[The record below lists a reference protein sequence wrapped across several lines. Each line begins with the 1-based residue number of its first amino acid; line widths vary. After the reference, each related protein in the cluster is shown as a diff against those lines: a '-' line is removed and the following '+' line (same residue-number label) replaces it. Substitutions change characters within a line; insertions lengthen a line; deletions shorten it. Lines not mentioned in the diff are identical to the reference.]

1 MKKRFSLRIFAALAA
16 VLLLLSSC
24 AQKPAKSADTDAW
37 SSNYKF
43 VFVHGL
49 SGWGSYDSQNKYM
62 KYWGMRCGDFLSYLN
77 EEGFDCYAAS
87 VDPFGSAWDRA
98 CELYAQLT
106 GSVVDYGKEHSE
118 RCNHERFGTDY
129 SQQPLIEGWSAEDK
143 INLIGHSFGG
153 ATVRLF
159 AELMANGSAAEQN
172 ATPADELSPLFAGGK
187 EDWIYSVTC
196 LASPHNG
203 TTAYNVNDGSED
215 VSDEL
220 SPKERFMS
228 DMVGGATAGE
238 TDGRADYDYANYDLQ
253 IDNALALNENIST
266 LEGVYYFSVACSSC
280 VLQEDGTYA
289 PNRELTESLFLKSAI
304 LMGRVTG
311 ETAGGIVFDESW
323 LDNDGLV
330 NVISAKAP
338 FNAPSQEFDA
348 ASIQK
353 GTWNVMP
360 VYQGDHL
367 SMQGGLTIKNDAR
380 GFYFDLLNTINSI

>member
-1 MKKRFSLRIFAALAA
+1 MKKRFSFRIFAALAA

-172 ATPADELSPLFAGGK
+172 ATLADELSPLFAGGK

-220 SPKERFMS
+220 SPMEHFMS

-253 IDNALALNENIST
+253 IDNALALNENFST
-266 LEGVYYFSVACSSC
+266 LEGVYYY
-280 VLQEDGTYA
+280 G
-289 PNRELTESLFLKSAI
+289 
-304 LMGRVTG
+304 M
-311 ETAGGIVFDESW
+311 
-323 LDNDGLV
+323 
-330 NVISAKAP
+330 
-338 FNAPSQEFDA
+338 
-348 ASIQK
+348 
-353 GTWNVMP
+353 
-360 VYQGDHL
+360 
-367 SMQGGLTIKNDAR
+367 
-380 GFYFDLLNTINSI
+380 